1 VETAVGRT
9 RLLLAVSFLAIVVA
23 EPSAQANWTS
33 RFSLATGELFSDNI
47 FFSQDKEYDFVSM
60 VIPSLSLAYKPS
72 GYPEPTLTASLSSPV
87 EIFARNSDL
96 NNIGDNIWLQANYIY
111 RYSPR
116 LDFTLSERLLRRGE
130 SRTGR
135 FGGVSGDGGGGI
147 GGGGLGGGG
156 MSGGFG
162 GLSGVS
168 GFGSS
173 GFGGGG
179 GGCSGGG
186 LSGGGLGLSSGGD
199 GTVLDEG
206 DLVTRGERLQNQLGG
221 DARFQYT
228 QNLDFRGG
236 YCWDS
241 IWFLGSGGRET
252 AHSFNIEGNYRFR
265 RQHNFRVRYRISLL
279 QLRDGTDDIVH
290 DFDIG
295 DDFISQQEIRL
306 TPTLT
311 LRASTGIS
319 LARGNSG
326 ENKFRLEN
334 RLNVELIRV
343 WRTAQLTMGVN
354 RGLTSS
360 YGVSGPSFTTRFFS
374 RFSIQVSQRL
384 AGFAGAEYSLF
395 DAEDADFET
404 LQAFLGLQYWF
415 TSWLSAN
422 LAYSYQW
429 TGSQSGSLAQES
441 LGSGDTDS
449 HSVFLFFAVHF
460 DIWPNWGLAR
470 DGAGV
475 FGGPAVRSPARR
487 SSGRPFP

>member
-1 VETAVGRT
+1 
-9 RLLLAVSFLAIVVA
+9 
-23 EPSAQANWTS
+23 
-33 RFSLATGELFSDNI
+33 
-47 FFSQDKEYDFVSM
+47 M
-60 VIPSLSLAYKPS
+60 
-72 GYPEPTLTASLSSPV
+72 
-87 EIFARNSDL
+87 
-96 NNIGDNIWLQANYIY
+96 
-111 RYSPR
+111 
-116 LDFTLSERLLRRGE
+116 
-130 SRTGR
+130 
-135 FGGVSGDGGGGI
+135 
-147 GGGGLGGGG
+147 
-156 MSGGFG
+156 
-162 GLSGVS
+162 
-168 GFGSS
+168 
-173 GFGGGG
+173 
-179 GGCSGGG
+179 
-186 LSGGGLGLSSGGD
+186 
-199 GTVLDEG
+199 
-206 DLVTRGERLQNQLGG
+206 
-221 DARFQYT
+221 
-228 QNLDFRGG
+228 
-236 YCWDS
+236 
-241 IWFLGSGGRET
+241 WFLGSGGRET

-279 QLRDGTDDIVH
+279 QLRDGTDDIIH

-295 DDFISQQEIRL
+295 DDFISQREIRL

-319 LARGNSG
+319 LASGNSG

-354 RGLTSS
+354 RGLTGS

-395 DAEDADFET
+395 DAEDADFKT

-422 LAYSYQW
+422 LAYSYWW

-460 DIWPNWGLAR
+460 DIWPNFGLAR
-470 DGAGV
+470 DGAGS
-475 FGGPAVRSPARR
+475 FSSPALRSPARR